1 MSKTNQILELTKKL
15 VSIPS
20 VVATHGEIDVATFIY
35 DELSK
40 LDYFISNPSYLKK
53 VPVIND
59 STNRFNVVAIVKKL
73 ETSDTI
79 LGIGHFDTVDVED
92 YGSNKEL
99 AFDVDVLSEMIS
111 TDNDY
116 LYGRGVLDM
125 KSGIAIWMQ
134 MLKDIS
140 NGELIP
146 SKNIV
151 VGFVCDEE
159 NTSAGMK
166 ELVHELLKLKK
177 HLNFNYVGAIDS
189 DYTTERYPDDEHRYV
204 YFGTVGKLL
213 VDIYAIGKETHAADP
228 FLGVDAN
235 LLISAILQEIVGNP
249 VYTEQASGI
258 STPVPI
264 SLKLGNP
271 NRQYSVK
278 TNKIAMT
285 SINVITYSKSINQ
298 WMELI
303 KLGVSSAIKEVLE
316 TRGNRYQRYCENN
329 SMEYKALDTS
339 FDVLF
344 VEEVFNKTK
353 EEFHG
358 SIIEYLNRIS
368 LDKVTIVVAL
378 CNPYYPAHQT
388 TLKNQDFVDSVM
400 NSLQKNYINHV
411 MVLPYYPYIS
421 DLSFLMSPS
430 LDTLLNVKKHS
441 FDKTIVDDKLWDAA
455 RELNV
460 AMVNIGPYGYDAHK
474 DMERLE
480 IKSVG
485 WVYDVIKDILSDS
498 KYDKNYH

>member
-1 MSKTNQILELTKKL
+1 MSKTKQILELSKKL

-20 VVATHGEIDVATFIY
+20 VVSTNGENDVATFIFE
-35 DELSK
+35 ELSK
-40 LDYFISNPSYLKK
+40 LDYFISNPSHLKK

-59 STNRFNVVAIVKKL
+59 SFNRFNVVAIIKKQ

-92 YGSNKEL
+92 YGLNKEM
-99 AFDVDVLSEMIS
+99 AFSVDALSELVS
-111 TDNDY
+111 SDNSY
-116 LYGRGVLDM
+116 VYGRGVLDM

-134 MLKDIS
+134 LLKDI
-140 NGELIP
+140 NNKDFTP
-146 SKNIV
+146 TKNIV

-159 NTSAGMK
+159 NASAGMK
-166 ELVHELLKLKK
+166 GLVHELLALKENY
-177 HLNFNYVGAIDS
+177 NFKYLGAIDS
-189 DYTTERYPDDEHRYV
+189 DYTSERYPNDEHRYV

-249 VYTEQASGI
+249 MYTEQANKV

-264 SLKLGNP
+264 SLKIENP
-271 NRQYSVK
+271 SRQYSVK

-285 SINVITYSKSINQ
+285 SINVITYTKSVEQ

-303 KLGVSSAIKEVLE
+303 KSGVSSAIKDVLE
-316 TRGNRYQRYCENN
+316 KRNNHYQSYCENN
-329 SMEYKALDTS
+329 TIEYKALNTD

-344 VEEVFNKTK
+344 VEEVHEKTK
-353 EEFHG
+353 GKFYG
-358 SIIEYLNRIS
+358 NVFEYLNTINS
-368 LDKVTIVVAL
+368 DKVTIVVAL
-378 CNPYYPAHQT
+378 SSPYYPAHQT
-388 TLKNQDFVDSVM
+388 NHQNQDFIDSVM
-400 NSLQKNYINHV
+400 SSLQKNYINHV

-430 LDTLLNVKKHS
+430 LDTLSHVKKHS
-441 FDKTIVDDKLWDAA
+441 FDKTIIDDELWDVAS
-455 RELNV
+455 RLNV

-485 WVYDVIKDILSDS
+485 WVYDVIKDILSD
-498 KYDKNYH
+498 

>member
-1 MSKTNQILELTKKL
+1 MNKTAEILELTKKL

-20 VVATHGEIDVATFIY
+20 VVTTNGENDVATFIF

-40 LDYFISNPSYLKK
+40 LDYFISNPSHLRKISL
-53 VPVIND
+53 IND
-59 STNRFNVVAIVKKL
+59 SFNRFNVVAIIKKP
-73 ETSDTI
+73 ETFDTI

-92 YGSNKEL
+92 YGLNKKM
-99 AFDVDVLSEMIS
+99 ACNVDALSELVS
-111 TDNDY
+111 SDNSY
-116 LYGRGVLDM
+116 AYGRGVLDM
-125 KSGIAIWMQ
+125 KSGLAIWMQ
-134 MLKDIS
+134 LLKDIS
-140 NGELIP
+140 NNDLTP
-146 SKNIV
+146 TTNIV

-159 NTSAGMK
+159 NASAGMK
-166 ELVHELLKLKK
+166 GLVHELLTLKEN
-177 HLNFNYVGAIDS
+177 HDFNYLGAIDS
-189 DYTTERYPDDEHRYV
+189 DYTSERYPNDEHRYV
-204 YFGTVGKLL
+204 YFGSVGKLL

-249 VYTEQASGI
+249 VYTEQDNGV

-264 SLKLGNP
+264 SLKIENP
-271 NRQYSVK
+271 SRQYSVK

-285 SINVITYSKSINQ
+285 SINVITYKKSIEQ

-303 KLGVSSAIKEVLE
+303 KSGVSSAIKGVLE
-316 TRGNRYQRYCENN
+316 KRNNHFQSYCENN
-329 SMEYKALDTS
+329 TIEYKALNTD

-344 VEEVFNKTK
+344 VNEVVEKSKEKFN
-353 EEFHG
+353 EDVL
-358 SIIEYLNRIS
+358 EYLNNID
-368 LDKVTIVVAL
+368 LDKVTIVIAL
-378 CNPYYPAHQT
+378 SSPYYPAHQT
-388 TLKNQDFVDSVM
+388 TYQNQDFIDSVM
-400 NSLQKNYINHV
+400 SSLQKNYINHV

-430 LDTLLNVKKHS
+430 LDTLAQVKKHS
-441 FDKTIVDDKLWDAA
+441 FDKTIIDDELWDVA

-485 WVYDVIKDILSDS
+485 WVYDVIKDVLTD
-498 KYDKNYH
+498 